1 MINST
6 GIIDLVWLADEI
18 LLAFAILSSLF
29 IIIYALVKRIL
40 STRHD
45 RTVARNTKNIQD
57 IMLKGPSVNREDWLA
72 LIDGFTINDF
82 FEIVKSKE
90 ALAFKKNSDRFKGWL
105 YESGKLT
112 KIEDIAKKSLMKW
125 KRVTAIITLGYIN
138 APSSLAILEKTIL
151 DKDEDISYYSMLS
164 LGQIKNNV
172 SAEILLDFLEKRV
185 YSGYKIV
192 SVLENFPST
201 IVDEVIKKTG
211 SNDPITRFW
220 AIKLLTKFKPKEY
233 MKKIEEFTR
242 DKSPDVRA
250 AACEFLGELGLSEVK
265 ESLLRCLNDK
275 RCLPEVIHLIND
287 SSPLVKQSVKDV
299 MVHDIEKT
307 LPYIESCLAGSD
319 DAAKRYCVDALVDSM
334 YVPTLLENVLSD
346 NSRVKKRALI
356 LLDALIKSGFYFGLK
371 KAINDFGQGTRE
383 KILEIIA
390 TANSDLVKRIKESA
404 DI

>member
-90 ALAFKKNSDRFKGWL
+90 ALAFKKNSDRFKDCL

-172 SAEILLDFLEKRV
+172 SAKILLDFLEKRV

-250 AACEFLGELGLSEVK
+250 AACEFLGELGLS
-265 ESLLRCLNDK
+265 
-275 RCLPEVIHLIND
+275 
-287 SSPLVKQSVKDV
+287 
-299 MVHDIEKT
+299 
-307 LPYIESCLAGSD
+307 
-319 DAAKRYCVDALVDSM
+319 
-334 YVPTLLENVLSD
+334 
-346 NSRVKKRALI
+346 
-356 LLDALIKSGFYFGLK
+356 
-371 KAINDFGQGTRE
+371 
-383 KILEIIA
+383 
-390 TANSDLVKRIKESA
+390 
-404 DI
+404 

>member
-1 MINST
+1 
-6 GIIDLVWLADEI
+6 
-18 LLAFAILSSLF
+18 
-29 IIIYALVKRIL
+29 
-40 STRHD
+40 
-45 RTVARNTKNIQD
+45 
-57 IMLKGPSVNREDWLA
+57 
-72 LIDGFTINDF
+72 
-82 FEIVKSKE
+82 
-90 ALAFKKNSDRFKGWL
+90 
-105 YESGKLT
+105 
-112 KIEDIAKKSLMKW
+112 MKW

-275 RCLPEVIHLIND
+275 RW
-287 SSPLVKQSVKDV
+287 
-299 MVHDIEKT
+299 
-307 LPYIESCLAGSD
+307 
-319 DAAKRYCVDALVDSM
+319 
-334 YVPTLLENVLSD
+334 
-346 NSRVKKRALI
+346 
-356 LLDALIKSGFYFGLK
+356 F
-371 KAINDFGQGTRE
+371 
-383 KILEIIA
+383 
-390 TANSDLVKRIKESA
+390 
-404 DI
+404 